1 MIYSR
6 LQKPG
11 ETHRKGSI
19 GRTTLKTMLTKDDRQ
34 AKSIL
39 AALHDLTSALQ
50 SSHYQQERGV
60 SAQPKPEISSFVVGV
75 KESMDALIYESKTQ
89 AEETRTFQRRSL
101 RIQWLLFL
109 ATAAA
114 FIAVGIYA
122 NIARLQ
128 ETTMDATLGQ
138 IQKQVVAAEVANNL
152 AKRSLQSAI
161 DAERPW
167 VGITFRIQDWTI
179 GKNASAIAMVT
190 NNGRRPAKV
199 TRVQLDNN
207 QYAAFPDTPRYRR
220 NIKNSILILPN
231 GSLTNTQ
238 PLGVV
243 TQSELDDLGL
253 RRRAFFIYASVDYE
267 DVLTHAAHWTRGCL
281 QYLPGV
287 QNAASRFVKCSTY
300 NDVDEERSPSNE

>member
-1 MIYSR
+1 
-6 LQKPG
+6 
-11 ETHRKGSI
+11 
-19 GRTTLKTMLTKDDRQ
+19 MLNNNDRQ

-39 AALHDLTSALQ
+39 AALHDLKSALK
-50 SSHYQQERGV
+50 SSHYQPEGGV
-60 SAQPKPEISSFVVGV
+60 SAQQIDKPEAFSFLGGL
-75 KESMDALIYESKTQ
+75 KESLDALIFHSKAQ
-89 AEETRTFQRRSL
+89 VEETRTFQRQSL

-114 FIAVGIYA
+114 FVAAGVYA
-122 NIARLQ
+122 NFARLQ
-128 ETTMDATLGQ
+128 KMTMDATLGQ

-152 AKRSLQSAI
+152 ARRSLQSAI

-179 GKNASAIAMVT
+179 GKSASAIANVT

-199 TRVQLDNN
+199 TRVQFDSN
-207 QYAAFPDTPRYRR
+207 QYAVFPDSPRYRR
-220 NIKNSILILPN
+220 NIRNSTLILPN

-243 TQSELDDLGL
+243 TQSELDDFGL
-253 RRRAFFIYASVDYE
+253 RHHTFFIYASVDYE

-281 QYLPGV
+281 QYLSGA
-287 QNAASRFVKCSTY
+287 QSTTSKFVKCSTY
-300 NDVDEERSPSNE
+300 NDVDEERSPNE